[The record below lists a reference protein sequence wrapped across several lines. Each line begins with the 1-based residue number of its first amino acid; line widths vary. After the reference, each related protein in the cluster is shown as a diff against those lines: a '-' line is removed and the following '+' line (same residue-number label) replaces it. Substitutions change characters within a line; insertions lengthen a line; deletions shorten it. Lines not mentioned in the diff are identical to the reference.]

1 MNKQQIIQ
9 TYKSARNVKINI
21 ENELVQCCTVTDLIE
36 INERNLAIR
45 RHRMDNPHLTDEQS
59 RDIIN
64 TIYSKRNKRESEVT
78 M

>member
-45 RHRMDNPHLTDEQS
+45 RHRMDNPHLTDNEA
-59 RDIIN
+59 RDYIN
-64 TIYSKRNKRESEVT
+64 MKYAARNKKESEVIA
-78 M
+78 